1 MTIIIL
7 LSVLIIYNNQS
18 WEKDIFIPLIELQVV
33 ENWYLFINISL
44 KKKIYL
50 MKPEESAGIKQDLIF
65 L

>member
-18 WEKDIFIPLIELQVV
+18 WEKEIFIALIELQVV

-44 KKKIYL
+44 KKYIYH
-50 MKPEESAGIKQDLIF
+50 MKPEESAGIDKI
-65 L
+65 

>member
-18 WEKDIFIPLIELQVV
+18 WEKDIFITLIELQVV

-44 KKKIYL
+44 KKNIYH
-50 MKPEESAGIKQDLIF
+50 MKPEESAGIRQDLIF

>member
-33 ENWYLFINISL
+33 ENWYLFINNIFEKNIYITWNRKSQL
-44 KKKIYL
+44 GLDKI
-50 MKPEESAGIKQDLIF
+50 
-65 L
+65 